1 MKHEK
6 TVKHYKTLDSLFLR
20 NIHTQLI
27 SVKYGVQMSGGSW
40 YQGMY
45 YSQADRQKPA
55 TLYKA
60 TDNRWM
66 IVQ

>member
-27 SVKYGVQMSGGSW
+27 SVKYGVQMSGSTW
-40 YQGMY
+40 YHSGY
-45 YSQADRQKPA
+45 YSQTDRHRPA

-60 TDNRWM
+60 TEDRWM
-66 IVQ
+66 IIQ